1 MAQETQLLKGVL
13 EGCILKLI
21 RDEAAYGYL
30 IVEKLRKSGFENIK
44 EATVYPI
51 LTRLQKK
58 GILKFEKKTSEIGP
72 PRKYYLLTAEGEKAL
87 QEFIDIYKELKN
99 NVDNIFKEEAF

>member
-13 EGCILKLI
+13 EGCILGLLDK
-21 RDEAAYGYL
+21 EPAYGYL
-30 IVEKLRKSGFENIK
+30 IVEKLKLAGFEYMQ

-58 GILKFEKKTSEIGP
+58 GLLESEKRPSDIGP
-72 PRKYYLLTAEGEKAL
+72 PRKYYLLTEEGKRELGAFL
-87 QEFIDIYKELKN
+87 ESYSELKKS
-99 NVDNIFKEEAF
+99 VDNIFKEKP